1 MRMPDGPGAHGL
13 RPDGPARRPGLG
25 GNQPDLTRLPIGFPR
40 TPHKTIPPAHILS
53 AARKERRDGHA
64 VQNGRAAVQGGHQY
78 LRRLP
83 DRIRGGCGG
92 AAAGG
97 AGGRAGGAGALP
109 VLRAV
114 RTGRGILHPLGVHQ
128 ADRGRHHSRRQARSA
143 QAALQAPPA
152 QRGFLSRAAENRT
165 VK

>member
-1 MRMPDGPGAHGL
+1 MQCRMVELRCKEVINICDGCRIGYVG
-13 RPDGPARRPGLG
+13 DVEVI
-25 GNQPDLTRLPIGFPR
+25 LPEG
-40 TPHKTIPPAHILS
+40 K
-53 AARKERRDGHA
+53 
-64 VQNGRAAVQGGHQY
+64 V
-78 LRRLP
+78 
-83 DRIRGGCGG
+83 
-92 AAAGG
+92 